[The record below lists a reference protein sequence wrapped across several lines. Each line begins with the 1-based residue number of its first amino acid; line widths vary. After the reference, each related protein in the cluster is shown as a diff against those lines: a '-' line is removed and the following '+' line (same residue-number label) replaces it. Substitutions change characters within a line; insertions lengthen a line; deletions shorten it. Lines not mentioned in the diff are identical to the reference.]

1 MLNLYFLTINDN
13 RGHLVGCNVLNELFG
28 TGFCIVSPEVNLL
41 GLLLRLEVHLIG
53 FVRKVP
59 HDTAIVLIN
68 ESAVLLDFF
77 SFLCGCPLPLLL
89 HLHHGNKLLDFFFA
103 QVLRPVLALPLF
115 FT

>member
-13 RGHLVGCNVLNELFG
+13 RGHLVGCNILYELFG
-28 TGFCIVSPEVNLL
+28 TRFCIVSPEVNLL

-103 QVLRPVLALPLF
+103 QV
-115 FT
+115 